1 MTETK
6 KSDLG
11 FILLAGNSNLILA
24 KLISEHLDVTLC
36 KAKITR
42 FSDGEIQVEIQEN
55 VRRREVVII
64 QSTCNSGVNNVNDN
78 IVELLIMIDALKRA
92 SASRITVVMPYYGY
106 ARQDKKVASR
116 APITGKLI
124 ANIIENA
131 GAHCVIAMD
140 FHAPQI
146 QGFFDFPVDNMSA
159 WPELFNYVFDNFDRS
174 KLVIVSPD
182 AGGADRARSFAKP
195 LGASVAIVDK
205 RRLAPN
211 QAKAMTIIGDVDG
224 KIAIIFDD
232 MIDTAGTITEAANLI
247 IEKGALEVH
256 GMCTHA
262 VLSGKAIENITSSK
276 INTVV
281 VTDTIPLTDKARTC
295 DKIVPISISKI
306 IAESI
311 KRSYQGD
318 SVSNMFLKVKEEKH
332 EKLIF

>member
-1 MTETK
+1 MVEK
-6 KSDLG
+6 KEQDLG
-11 FILLAGNSNLILA
+11 FMIIAGNSNLLLA
-24 KLISEHLDVTLC
+24 KEVSEHLSVPLC

-42 FSDGEIQVEIQEN
+42 FSDGEIQVEIHEN

-64 QSTCNSGVNNVNDN
+64 QSTCNSGVNSVNDN
-78 IVELLIMIDALKRA
+78 IIELLIIIDAVRRA

-106 ARQDKKVASR
+106 ARQDKKVVSR

-124 ANIIENA
+124 ANIIESA
-131 GAHCVIAMD
+131 GADAVIAMD

-159 WPELFNYVFDNFDRS
+159 WPALFNYVFDNYNRE

-182 AGGADRARSFAKP
+182 AGGADRARAFAKP

-211 QAKAMTIIGDVDG
+211 QAKAMSIIGDVED

-247 IEKGALEVH
+247 MEKGAQEVH
-256 GMCTHA
+256 GMCTHP
-262 VLSGKAIENITSSK
+262 VLSGKAIENIKGSDICS
-276 INTVV
+276 VV
-281 VTDTIPLTDKARTC
+281 VTDTIPLTDKAKIC
-295 DKIVPISISKI
+295 DKIVSISIGKI

-311 KRSYQGD
+311 RRSFTGD
-318 SVSNMFLKVKEEKH
+318 SVSNLFLKVKTEKH
-332 EKLIF
+332 EKLIY